1 MNYPKIGYAY
11 KLTQDISFVACGKRE
26 DGCLSYILR
35 KGEVVHFLTCAIH
48 GPYACSISPQ
58 DVLVCYLSND
68 THGKFVVTYKVLIE
82 LVQSGALVSFIKGD
96 IDKNL
101 TLKVEQMGL
110 SARTL
115 NVVLNMPDVVTVKD
129 LVSKTET
136 DLLKLKYCGAK
147 ALGEIKMKLA
157 RLGLSLS
164 SPPCND

>member
-48 GPYACSISPQ
+48 GANSCSVGPQ

-82 LVQSGALVSFIKGD
+82 LVQSGALVPFIKGD
-96 IDKNL
+96 VDKNL
-101 TLKVEQMGL
+101 KLKIEQLGL
-110 SARTL
+110 TIRAL
-115 NVVLNMPDVVTVKD
+115 NVLRQMPDVVTVKD
-129 LVSKTET
+129 LVSKTEA
-136 DLLKLKYCGAK
+136 DLLKVRYCGAK
-147 ALGEIKMKLA
+147 ALGQIKTKLA
-157 RLGLSLS
+157 KLGLSLS
-164 SPPCND
+164 SPPDND

>member
-48 GPYACSISPQ
+48 GPHVSSVGPQ
-58 DVLVCYLSND
+58 DVLICYLSND

-82 LVQSGALVSFIKGD
+82 LVQSGALVSNIKGD

-101 TLKVEQMGL
+101 NLKIEQLGL
-110 SARTL
+110 TTRVF
-115 NVVLNMPDVVTVKD
+115 NVLCQRPDLVTVKD

-147 ALGEIKMKLA
+147 ALDQIKLKLSE
-157 RLGLSLS
+157 LGLSLTPS
-164 SPPCND
+164 R